1 MKKIK
6 YSLLILAAIIIT
18 SCEGPMGPPG
28 FDGLDGDL
36 LLGSVFE
43 IEGDF
48 NSSNEYKLYFEFPN
62 DFEIYE
68 TDVVLVYILWEQVDN
83 LDVWRLLPQTVV
95 LPEGIIQYNFDY
107 TVADV
112 QVFMEGT
119 IPPEDW
125 LPAETNNQIFRIAVL
140 PADFTAKNSVDIND
154 FNSILK
160 SPELKLNTMLKLDSN
175 TINREIIRRGE

>member
-1 MKKIK
+1 MKKITTT
-6 YSLLILAAIIIT
+6 LLILAAIIIT

-28 FDGLDGDL
+28 LPGEEGGLF
-36 LLGSVFE
+36 LGSIFE

-48 NSSNEYKLYFEFPN
+48 KASNDYNLYFQFPG
-62 DFEIYE
+62 DFDIYD
-68 TDVVLVYILWEQVDN
+68 TDVVLVYILWEQVDD

-119 IPPEDW
+119 IPPQEW
-125 LPAETNNQIFRIAVL
+125 LPAETDNQIFRIAVL
-140 PADFTAKNSVDIND
+140 PADFASNKSVDINN
-154 FNSILK
+154 FNTILHA
-160 SPELKLNTMLKLDSN
+160 PNLKLNIINDVN
-175 TINREIIRRGE
+175 FTIK